1 MSTAPPPVR
10 DEAPEAPAAPA
21 CAAPGTGLRGR
32 LRLGCS
38 RCMVVQLGV
47 LAVLGAAML
56 LDALL

>member
-56 LDALL
+56 L